1 MKRVFKISFLSIA
14 LSSILMAELS
24 LTERQ
29 EKSLVK
35 TIMPSTKI
43 EKVDRAVID
52 GFYKAYLK
60 NGNILYVNPY
70 NRAIFIGDI
79 YTAGGINVSAQER
92 EEWKNELNKAILKS
106 LNAKKL
112 TEHSEKIIFGKGSK
126 DYQFVIF
133 TDPECPFCN
142 QVEKFLS
149 ENNATIYANFYPLS
163 FHQNAKKWSLEIL
176 SSKDHKEAMLKIQ
189 KTQKDLGVE
198 ITKEAEEQLTKMMS
212 LGETLEIQGTPKIYV
227 ISGDKVVD
235 IIEGANIPKLEKY
248 LKGNSNDKK

>member
-1 MKRVFKISFLSIA
+1 MKYLSKIGFSLMA
-14 LSSILMAELS
+14 LSGILMAEQS

-29 EKSLVK
+29 EESLVK
-35 TIMPSTKI
+35 AIMPSTKI

-79 YTAGGINVSAQER
+79 YTAGGVNISAQER
-92 EEWKNELNKAILKS
+92 EEWKEELNKVILES
-106 LNAKKL
+106 LSTKKL

-149 ENNATIYANFYPLS
+149 ENNATMYANFYPLS
-163 FHQNAKKWSLEIL
+163 FHPNAKKWSLEIL
-176 SSKDHKEAMLKIQ
+176 SSKDPKEAMLKIQ
-189 KTQKDLGVE
+189 KTQKDLG
-198 ITKEAEEQLTKMMS
+198 IKTTKEAEAQLAKMMA
-212 LGETLEIQGTPKIYV
+212 LGETLEIQGTPKIFV
-227 ISGDKVVD
+227 VSGEKVVD
-235 IIEGANIPKLEKY
+235 VIDGANIPKLEKY
-248 LKGNSNDKK
+248 LKGKGNDKK